1 MATTTPEVAEASIA
15 ELQAAMAE
23 GRATAGSL
31 VEAYERR
38 IARFDREGPK
48 LNSVLELNP
57 EARSIARS
65 LDRERKQFGPR
76 GPLHGIP
83 VLLKDN
89 IDTADRLHTSAGSL
103 ALKDSIAASDAPLVT
118 GLRAAGA
125 IILGKANMTEWAN
138 FMAVGMKSGYSSR
151 GGQVLNP
158 YGASFDVSGSSS
170 GSAVAVAASLCAV
183 AVGTETSGSII
194 SPASNNS
201 VVGIKPT
208 VGLISRRGV
217 IPISSTQDT
226 PGPFARTVADA
237 AAVLGALTVID
248 RCDPAMRSA
257 PARQTDYSASL
268 VADGL
273 RGARI
278 GVPRNSFWERAP
290 QPVKEVAETALA
302 KLHEAGAR
310 VVDPAN
316 LKNAAAAREL
326 GIDVLVYE
334 FKRDLNRYLRRLD
347 ASMPVHSLR
356 DVIKFDE
363 AHPEEMLRY
372 GHTLLLASEAAGGV
386 TTAAYKRARAEDL
399 RLAKD
404 GLDATFAKHKL
415 DALVFPGS
423 LGVAIGARAGYPSI
437 TVPAGYT
444 EEGMPVG
451 LTFLGR
457 AWSEPTLIRLAF
469 SFEQATKARRPPP
482 LGRPIHAGQEP

>member
-1 MATTTPEVAEASIA
+1 
-15 ELQAAMAE
+15 
-23 GRATAGSL
+23 
-31 VEAYERR
+31 
-38 IARFDREGPK
+38 
-48 LNSVLELNP
+48 
-57 EARSIARS
+57 
-65 LDRERKQFGPR
+65 
-76 GPLHGIP
+76 
-83 VLLKDN
+83 
-89 IDTADRLHTSAGSL
+89 
-103 ALKDSIAASDAPLVT
+103 
-118 GLRAAGA
+118 
-125 IILGKANMTEWAN
+125 
-138 FMAVGMKSGYSSR
+138 
-151 GGQVLNP
+151 
-158 YGASFDVSGSSS
+158 
-170 GSAVAVAASLCAV
+170 V

-457 AWSEPTLIRLAF
+457 AWSEPTLIRLAYAY
-469 SFEQATKARRPPP
+469 EQGTRHRRPPR
-482 LGRPIHAGQEP
+482 LR